1 MPSSGRF
8 KSSTGIWRYSALGSD
23 FGSET
28 NSWRTAREPV
38 NLTLDVEHA
47 HVSCH
52 SFPAIGG
59 APQAEGCG
67 SRCGSSGG

>member
-38 NLTLDVEHA
+38 NLTLDFEHA

-52 SFPAIGG
+52 SF
-59 APQAEGCG
+59 
-67 SRCGSSGG
+67 SRHSLAKVCRSGQWAARH